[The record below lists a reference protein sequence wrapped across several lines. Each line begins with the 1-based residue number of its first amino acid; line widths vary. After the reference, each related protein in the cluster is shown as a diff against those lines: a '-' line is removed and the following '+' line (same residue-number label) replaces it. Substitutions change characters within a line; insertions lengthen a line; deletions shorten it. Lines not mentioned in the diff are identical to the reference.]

1 VRRSFPHGG
10 PSLDAHHRAANAIG
24 SCLAAVRALGQS
36 VLDYPN
42 DGIDAG
48 FPFDRRVLVGLERL
62 HRIVVPVRTI
72 QQRARLFDEL
82 RDIKK
87 AVEEIQT
94 SLKQCRPE
102 RGPAEDLRKAID
114 LILNR
119 APATSGASGGA
130 QRSPMSDSTSG
141 ERSLRGTCARDADMD
156 FSPGG

>member
-1 VRRSFPHGG
+1 
-10 PSLDAHHRAANAIG
+10 
-24 SCLAAVRALGQS
+24 VRALGQS

-42 DGIDAG
+42 DGTDAG

-62 HRIVVPVRTI
+62 HRIVEPVRTI

-87 AVEEIQT
+87 AVEELQT
-94 SLKQCRPE
+94 SLKWGLLEKELERPV
-102 RGPAEDLRKAID
+102 GLVM
-114 LILNR
+114 LNR

-130 QRSPMSDSTSG
+130 QRSPMSDSTPG

-156 FSPGG
+156 FSLGG